1 MTASKQE
8 KTIGNSRS
16 TTTSNSEVQS
26 GPKRVN
32 ESTFFR
38 FEQATKKLFR
48 STIKDKDRTVH
59 NAAPVVQLGPGEQ
72 LFPQDDRP
80 WVHIFPQNVA
90 APSSLVSLPPA
101 DARLETTA
109 QLAYYNHL
117 LQTHLSPSSTTAS
130 IKPSLDFAQQ
140 ASVDAIFQDKEEQ
153 SRICEMTA
161 RLIEEFSA
169 DSLKTSDN
177 IAEVVLLGPV
187 LDKEYYRKLL
197 NCFITDFEAATLL
210 DIDLLQGIVQLV
222 ECSGPEYLLPDDL
235 VRILAILRNRLQDTH
250 QQWTKHPYYLTLALS
265 RLMDVIVEGK
275 VRDLNRVVYHEP
287 LSALLKQLAENPD
300 PYLKHQVAYA
310 LQALLHV
317 PNDETCRQS
326 MLRRA
331 GRITLGLLGVASV
344 CKLDLS
350 EFKDGVDH
358 LYKAAGEAHEVA
370 TQIVGGAQELLESG
384 HDIVASVKG
393 GVLSGGRRLWYSA
406 LREAQENIGKGR
418 LADFN
423 RLVFEAPCCQ
433 DVEFQW
439 GVCKLLGEMTAD
451 QHWEVATRQQAVDF
465 LAKLY
470 RNEASWTPKEEV
482 GIWILHILRQV
493 IALPDPVISG
503 HALSTIRGLEKEGDS
518 AKRAL
523 YREVMAGPLI
533 PYPMAARLPVPS
545 TSPLLARVLAVPSV
559 EYDLH
564 KLRAQRLKERENAL
578 YIPLLAK
585 PTLQSSDDTLFSLME
600 KALEF
605 LAGSGI
611 VLLVMGDSGGG
622 KSTFNLQ
629 LEHTLW
635 QNYRRGGPIPL
646 HINLP
651 GIDNPQQNMIEKQL
665 RYLNF
670 SDAQI
675 QELKLHR
682 QFVVICDGYDESQ
695 LRKNLYT
702 TNQLNKPR
710 QWKIKMVIGCR
721 TQYLGSD
728 YRSQF
733 QPTVD
738 RYAQP
743 PVDLFQ
749 EAVLAPF
756 SRTQI
761 EQYVKQY
768 VERAPSQVANPDQL
782 EWDVE
787 DYMDKLLKIPHL
799 IELVSNPF
807 LLTLALR
814 ALPRMAFSKQELS
827 EIRLTRVGLYD
838 SFTEEWLDNNK
849 RRLEDC
855 ALSLEGQSTFDI
867 LREEGFVQQ
876 GISFQKELAAAIF
889 QHQDG
894 NPVVEYS
901 HLRERHTWKGSF
913 FSPDTQITLMREASP
928 LARSGNQFRFLHR
941 SILEYLYSRVMSD
954 PCDPQSNPIESLV
967 EHPLNQRS
975 IVREPSI
982 VQFLS
987 ERVELDPS
995 FKARLF
1001 DAVEE
1006 SKLDVQVSQAAANA
1020 ISILVRAGVRFNGA
1034 DLRGIRIPGADVRG
1048 GQFDSANLGGADM
1061 SNVNL
1066 GKTWL
1071 RQADLSRTQ
1080 MAGVQFGEL
1089 PDLRMKDWV
1098 CCCVFS
1104 PDGDILAVS
1113 TRAYEITIFDTAT
1126 WTGITTYPGGIAIA
1140 VSPTARELT
1149 KSIQQSNTV
1158 EIGDILTGEVRLII
1172 SGHEDDIVFISYS
1185 ADGSLLATTSKD
1197 TTIRVCSALSGD
1209 ILHVLR
1215 GHSASVTGVAFSP
1228 TGAQL
1233 ASCSKDGTIRTW
1245 NVQTGESTAVLNGH
1259 FGYIYAMAFSPNGC
1273 QIAFG
1278 DSSGDI
1284 VLWDPHTGEF
1294 TDCLVG
1300 HSGDVYS
1307 LTYSPDGQMIASGG
1321 LDRTIRLWSSQNGEM
1336 LGELSGHLHG
1346 INFIA
1351 YSPTGDYIA
1360 SGSSEGTVRLW
1371 KYTDDVLGEPV
1382 DSKASEWHCMGLSPN
1397 GDRIITSGLGGRLQ
1411 VWEALTGKLMVTLS
1425 GDRGTIQAAIYSPCG
1440 ERIASVDSDKTARL
1454 WCARTGEL
1462 LDVIE
1467 CLTGHA
1473 LTVAFP
1479 PDGLRIVSVGR
1490 DRTIRTQGAHTSVL
1504 KLDLYGHFDEVVDVA
1519 YSPGGDQIASC
1530 SEDRTARMW
1539 CARTGQQLF
1548 ILDHP
1553 ESVNQVVYSPD
1564 GKELVSVSM
1573 FDGILR
1579 RWDTKSGKLIGMLKR
1594 TDVKLVC
1601 CCFSTDGSLIATSDR
1616 DGMLRLWDQTSGAFV
1631 QVFQAV
1637 VGLTLSIQW
1646 KQITEN
1652 VHYLA
1657 TLDMGTLRI
1666 WELVAREE
1674 IFHLRLLWS
1683 HGKKELSF
1691 EDAILCG
1698 AVGLSPADFELVK
1711 QRGAITEYRDES
1723 EPTSCVVQEE

>member
-1 MTASKQE
+1 M
-8 KTIGNSRS
+8 
-16 TTTSNSEVQS
+16 
-26 GPKRVN
+26 
-32 ESTFFR
+32 
-38 FEQATKKLFR
+38 FR

-59 NAAPVVQLGPGEQ
+59 NAVAAVQLGPGGM
-72 LFPQDDRP
+72 LFPQDVQP
-80 WVHIFPQNVA
+80 WQYIFPQNVA
-90 APSSLVSLPPA
+90 APSPLVSLPQA

-109 QLAYYNHL
+109 QLAYCNHL

-130 IKPSLDFAQQ
+130 TKPSLDPAQQ
-140 ASVDAIFQDKEEQ
+140 ASVDAIIQDKEKQ
-153 SRICEMTA
+153 GRICEMTT
-161 RLIEEFSA
+161 RVIEEFSA
-169 DSLKTSDN
+169 DSLKTSEK

-187 LDKEYYRKLL
+187 LDKGYYRKLL
-197 NCFITDFEAATLL
+197 NCFIAEFEAATLL

-235 VRILAILRNRLQDTH
+235 IRILAVLRTRLQDTH

-265 RLMDVIVEGK
+265 QLMDAMVEGK
-275 VRDLNRVVYHEP
+275 VRDLNRVVHHEP
-287 LSALLKQLAENPD
+287 LSALLKQLAENTD
-300 PYLKHQVAYA
+300 PYLRHQVAYA

-326 MLRRA
+326 MLRQA

-344 CKLDLS
+344 CKLDLG

-358 LYKAAGEAHEVA
+358 LYKVAGEAHVVA
-370 TQIVGGAQELLESG
+370 SQIVGGVQSLLESG
-384 HDIVASVKG
+384 QGIVASVKE

-406 LREAQENIGKGR
+406 LREAQEHIGNGR

-423 RLVFEAPCCQ
+423 RLVFEAPCCE

-439 GVCKLLGEMTAD
+439 GICRLLGEMTAD
-451 QHWEVATRQQAVDF
+451 QHWELTTRQQAIDF

-470 RNEASWTPKEEV
+470 RNVATWTSKEE
-482 GIWILHILRQV
+482 IDTWILDILRQ
-493 IALPDPVISG
+493 AMTLPDPVISD
-503 HALSTIRGLEKEGDS
+503 HALSTIRGLEKEGDTG
-518 AKRAL
+518 KRAL
-523 YREVMAGPLI
+523 YRDVIAGPLI
-533 PYPMAARLPVPS
+533 PYPVAARLPVPS
-545 TSPLLARVLAVPSV
+545 TSPLLARVLAVPGV
-559 EYDLH
+559 EDDLH
-564 KLRAQRLKERENAL
+564 KLRAQRLKEQESAL

-585 PTLQSSDDTLFSLME
+585 PTLQSFDDTSFPLME

-605 LAGSGI
+605 LAGSRI

-635 QNYRRGGPIPL
+635 QGYRRGGPIPL

-682 QFVVICDGYDESQ
+682 QFIVICDGYDESQ

-710 QWKIKMVIGCR
+710 QWKIKMVISCR

-768 VERAPSQVANPDQL
+768 VERAISQVTNPDQL

-787 DYMDKLLKIPHL
+787 DYMDKLLEIPHL
-799 IELVSNPF
+799 IDLVSNPF

-814 ALPRMAFSKQELS
+814 ALPRMAFSKQELAVV
-827 EIRLTRVGLYD
+827 RLTRVGLYD

-849 RRLEDC
+849 RRLEDST
-855 ALSLEGQSTFDI
+855 LSLEGQSTFDI
-867 LREEGFVQQ
+867 LREEGFVQR

-913 FSPDTQITLMREASP
+913 FSPDTQITIMREASP

-941 SILEYLYSRVMSD
+941 SILEYLYSRVISD
-954 PCDPQSNPIESLV
+954 PCDPHSAPIESLV

-975 IVREPSI
+975 IVGELSV

-995 FKARLF
+995 FKARLI

-1020 ISILVRAGVRFNGA
+1020 ISILVRAGFRFNGA

-1048 GQFDSANLGGADM
+1048 GQFDSADLEGADM

-1066 GKTWL
+1066 GKTWM
-1071 RQADLSRTQ
+1071 RQADLSKAQ
-1080 MAGVQFGEL
+1080 MTGVQFGEL
-1089 PDLRMKDWV
+1089 PDLRMEDWIR
-1098 CCCVFS
+1098 CCVFS
-1104 PDGDILAVS
+1104 PDGEILAVL
-1113 TRAYEITIFDTAT
+1113 TRACEITIFDTVS
-1126 WTGITTYPGGIAIA
+1126 WTGISRYPGGTAIA
-1140 VSPTARELT
+1140 VSPTTCELA
-1149 KSIQQSNTV
+1149 KSVQQSNTV
-1158 EIGDILTGEVRLII
+1158 EIGDILTGEARLIM
-1172 SGHEDDIVFISYS
+1172 SGHEDVVIFISYS

-1209 ILHVLR
+1209 TLHVLR

-1228 TGAQL
+1228 TGTQV

-1245 NVQTGESTAVLNGH
+1245 NVQTGESTAVLSGH
-1259 FGYIYAMAFSPNGC
+1259 FGHIHALAFSPNGC

-1278 DSSGDI
+1278 HSSGDI
-1284 VLWDPHTGEF
+1284 VLWDPHTGNY

-1300 HSGDVYS
+1300 HSGEVYS
-1307 LTYSPDGQMIASGG
+1307 LTYSPDGQQIASGG
-1321 LDRTIRLWSSQNGEM
+1321 LDTTIRLWSSQNGEM

-1346 INFIA
+1346 INFID
-1351 YSPTGDYIA
+1351 YSPTGCYIA

-1371 KYTDDVLGEPV
+1371 RYTEDVLGGPV
-1382 DSKASEWHCMGLSPN
+1382 DSKASEWHCMSFSPN
-1397 GDRIITSGLGGRLQ
+1397 GERIITCGVGRRLT
-1411 VWEALTGKLMVTLS
+1411 VWETLTGKLVVTLS
-1425 GDRGTIQAAIYSPCG
+1425 GHRGTIQAATYSPCG
-1440 ERIASVDSDKTARL
+1440 ERIASVSSDKTARL

-1467 CLTGHA
+1467 CLAGHA
-1473 LTVAFP
+1473 LTVVIR
-1479 PDGLRIVSVGR
+1479 PDGLRVVSVGS
-1490 DRTIRTQGAHTSVL
+1490 DRTIRTRGAQASEL
-1504 KLDLYGHFDEVVDVA
+1504 GLDLCGHLADVVDVA
-1519 YSPGGDQIASC
+1519 YSPGGEQIASC
-1530 SEDRTARMW
+1530 SDDKTARLW
-1539 CARTGQQLF
+1539 CARTGEQLF
-1548 ILDHP
+1548 VLDHP
-1553 ESVNQVVYSPD
+1553 ESVNQVLYSPD
-1564 GKELVSVSM
+1564 GNELVSVTMS
-1573 FDGILR
+1573 DGILR
-1579 RWDTKSGKLIGMLKR
+1579 CWDTKSGKLIGMLER
-1594 TDVKLVC
+1594 TEVKMVC
-1601 CCFSTDGSLIATSDR
+1601 CCFSTDGSLIATSDT
-1616 DGMLRLWDQTSGAFV
+1616 DGMLQLWDRTSGAFV
-1631 QVFQAV
+1631 LVFQAV
-1637 VGLTLSIQW
+1637 VGLILSIQW
-1646 KQITEN
+1646 MQSAEN
-1652 VHYLA
+1652 VHHLA

-1666 WELVAREE
+1666 WELVARKET
-1674 IFHLRLLWS
+1674 FRLRLLWS
-1683 HGKKELSF
+1683 YGKKELSF

-1711 QRGAITEYRDES
+1711 QRGAITEFKDES
-1723 EPTSCVVQEE
+1723 DPTYHAVHEE